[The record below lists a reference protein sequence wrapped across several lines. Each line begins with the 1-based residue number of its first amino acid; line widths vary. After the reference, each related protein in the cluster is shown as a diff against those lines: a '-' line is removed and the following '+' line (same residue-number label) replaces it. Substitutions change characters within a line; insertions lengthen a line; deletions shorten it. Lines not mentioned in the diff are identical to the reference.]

1 MRIYVLAGIGLAVL
15 GAIVAS
21 TLTSSNTSVATAHAA
36 STSSAPDEAAVER
49 TRKTVRMLDDIYK
62 TAVVLITEH
71 YVHDEDDLSA
81 ASAAAVWFDIIEEKG
96 WHSARLVDATGQ
108 PYDEANVAEGDF
120 ETMAIAKI
128 KEGESYVD
136 EVSERDGKPVLR
148 AMTAIP
154 VVMEKCVMCHPH
166 YAHAEEGQAIGAVSY
181 IVPIDE

>member
-15 GAIVAS
+15 GAIVSS

-81 ASAAAVWFDIIEEKG
+81 GSAAAVWFDIIEEKG
-96 WHSARLVDATGQ
+96 WHSARLVDATGRDRSAVADGMDRVN
-108 PYDEANVAEGDF
+108 PVVIPRNHRVDEA
-120 ETMAIAKI
+120 
-128 KEGESYVD
+128 
-136 EVSERDGKPVLR
+136 LR
-148 AMTAIP
+148 AATDGDLGPFERLLAAVTDPFVLHPGDERLAEPAPEAFTATFQTF
-154 VVMEKCVMCHPH
+154 C
-166 YAHAEEGQAIGAVSY
+166 GT
-181 IVPIDE
+181 